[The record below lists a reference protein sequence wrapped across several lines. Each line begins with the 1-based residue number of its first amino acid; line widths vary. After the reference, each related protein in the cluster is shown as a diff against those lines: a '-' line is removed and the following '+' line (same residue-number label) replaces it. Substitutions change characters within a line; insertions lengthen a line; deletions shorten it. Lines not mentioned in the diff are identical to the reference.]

1 MPAFNGT
8 KGEQHPT
15 PQKTVLFCK
24 SERADVLWCLWFQLD
39 GKTNKW
45 TMRACRLGSV
55 RAILWVIILG

>member
-45 TMRACRLGSV
+45 TMRACRL
-55 RAILWVIILG
+55 